1 MSAAAGGTNE
11 FPWDSVMATGFG
23 LLRLSPAQFWSM
35 TPREMERAMSVLS
48 GGRAAAPG
56 RSDLAELM
64 QRFPDAERG
73 ERHG

>member
-1 MSAAAGGTNE
+1 
-11 FPWDSVMATGFG
+11 MATGFG

-64 QRFPDAERG
+64 QRFPDGERG